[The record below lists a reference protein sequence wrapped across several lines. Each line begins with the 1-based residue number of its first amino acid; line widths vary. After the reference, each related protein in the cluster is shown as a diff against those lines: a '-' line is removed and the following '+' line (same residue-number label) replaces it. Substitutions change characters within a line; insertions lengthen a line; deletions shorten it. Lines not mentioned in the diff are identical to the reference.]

1 MDNMEEV
8 RMKSVP
14 FTQVAFCAFFLW
26 LGWLSPFIVPAL
38 LHAADTGTLVGAVRD
53 QNTGEPLPGANIL
66 IKGTSIGAVSDLT
79 GKYRILQVPSGEN
92 VLRVTYIGYQTVELP
107 IALKPNESLQKDIKL
122 QFDINK
128 IKYNVTV
135 TAQQEGQAAAINQQ
149 IRSNTIVNVV
159 SKDKIQE
166 LPDQNASESLGRL
179 PGIAI
184 QRNAGEGQKVVVRG
198 LSPRFS
204 AVSVNG
210 ERLPEA
216 SDDRSVDLTMI
227 SPDVL
232 AGIEIYKALRPD
244 LDADAIGGSVNFI
257 TKKAPEGAQA
267 TIRMFGGYGQLAD
280 DYGNYKGSV
289 SYSNRF
295 FRNGDDVSKLGIV
308 VTGSV
313 QSANRSSHLLSGSY
327 GWTGMVNNL
336 PVYETTDVMLTD
348 HLEDRDRYSLNLA
361 LDYRL
366 GLNHD
371 LILSSL
377 WGKTDRESRNRTHD
391 YRIST
396 RAHYRTYVEQ
406 EPSSDIWTNSLMGNH
421 VLGKMEI
428 NWRTSFSTTM
438 EEIPWLARFEF
449 EEDGAFSSTMP
460 IKNLDPRL
468 VSSYASND
476 ATAAWMNWSVLESQ
490 KVQDRNLTGQLD
502 VKRPF
507 QFGRSF
513 SGYIKAGGKLR
524 NTKRE
529 KDVSQWGG
537 NRWYVAVPVNI
548 QNPGLFTEA
557 KNHKGDI
564 ALDNFILKDQNAL
577 ESFLQGDYSF
587 TELLDM
593 DRLNWF
599 ATTFDS
605 VYKNTPHP
613 EFDAN
618 DYDASETIS
627 AAYLMAEFNWKDK
640 ITFMPGVRY
649 EQTRTDYATKMLSPL
664 QSEGG
669 KRLAPAFNDTLGNRQ
684 YDNLLPNFQL
694 RIKPLSWF
702 DVRLASTKSL
712 TRPNFYS
719 LIPFELIQWDLLT
732 LQYGN
737 CQLKEATASNYDV
750 HLSFYSRFGLLT
762 GGYFYK
768 TVENIDYVRTT
779 PNLLRGYYAPYLT
792 NLKGWTVIRPENL
805 DEASTAKGWEFELQT
820 NLKFLPS
827 PLDGVVLYANYSTIQ
842 SETRY
847 PYTIYRTKFT
857 TTPPYVISTATDTAR
872 VARML
877 GQADEIANLTLGYEK
892 KGFSGRLSM
901 IYQGNSLQSINN
913 QAKELDGID
922 DSSIRWDLVMMQRI
936 YKGLTVIANVNNLTN
951 QEEKSYIRYL
961 EYPTRRELYGRT
973 IDLGIQYK
981 L

>member
-1 MDNMEEV
+1 MMPKG
-8 RMKSVP
+8 RLALSAM
-14 FTQVAFCAFFLW
+14 TLFFLSFNAPI
-26 LGWLSPFIVPAL
+26 LQASSSGSIV
-38 LHAADTGTLVGAVRD
+38 GVIRD
-53 QNTGEPLPGANIL
+53 QTTGEPLPSANIL
-66 IKGTSIGAVSDLT
+66 VKGTAYGAVSDLY
-79 GKYRILQVPSGEN
+79 GKYRILHVPAGAI
-92 VLRVTYIGYQTVELP
+92 VLRVTYIGYKTAEVPLT
-107 IALKPNESLQKDIKL
+107 LKPDETVTKNINLGFDANKL
-122 QFDINK
+122 
-128 IKYNVTV
+128 KYDVTV

-244 LDADAIGGSVNFI
+244 IDGDAIGGSVNFI
-257 TKKAPEGAQA
+257 TKKAPEGAEA
-267 TIRMFGGYGQLAD
+267 TVRMFGGYGQLAD

-295 FRNGDDVSKLGIV
+295 FRNDAGNGKLGIV
-308 VTGSV
+308 ATGSI
-313 QSANRSSHLLSGSY
+313 QSANRSSNLLSGSY

-336 PVYETTDVMLTD
+336 PVYETSEIVLTD
-348 HLEDRDRYSLNLA
+348 HVENRDRYSLNLA
-361 LDYRL
+361 VDYNL
-366 GLNHD
+366 GANHD
-371 LILSSL
+371 IVLSSL
-377 WGKTDRESRNRTHD
+377 WGQTDRDVKNQIHN
-391 YRIST
+391 YRVTDRS
-396 RAHYRTYVEQ
+396 HYRNYNEMNPT
-406 EPSSDIWTNSLMGNH
+406 SDIWTNSLMGNH
-421 VLGKMEI
+421 VFGKTEI
-428 NWRTSFSTTM
+428 NWRTSYSTTA
-438 EEIPWLARFEF
+438 EKTPWYAYFQF
-449 EEDGAFSSTMP
+449 EEDGAFSSSMP
-460 IKNLDPRL
+460 IKNVTPEA
-468 VSSYASND
+468 VSTYASNN
-476 ATAAWMNWSVLESQ
+476 ATAAWMNWTVLENHSV
-490 KVQDRNLTGQLD
+490 KDRNLTGQLD
-502 VKRPF
+502 VKHPF
-507 QFGRSF
+507 QFGKSI
-513 SGYIKAGGKLR
+513 SGYFKVGGKLR

-537 NRWYVAVPVNI
+537 NRWYVPVPINMKY
-548 QNPGLFTEA
+548 PWFTEA

-564 ALDNFILKDQNAL
+564 ALANFILENKKSL
-577 ESFLQGDYSF
+577 ESFLEGDYTFS
-587 TELLDM
+587 ELLDM
-593 DRLNWF
+593 EKLHWF

-605 VYKNTPHP
+605 VYKKTPHP

-618 DYDASETIS
+618 DYTAGETIT
-627 AAYLMAEFNWKDK
+627 AGYVMAEFNWKNR
-640 ITFMPGVRY
+640 IIFMPGVRY
-649 EQTRTDYATKMLSPL
+649 EKTQTDYATKMLSPL

-669 KRLAPAFNDTLGNRQ
+669 KRLAPAFNDTLGNRS
-684 YDNLLPNFQL
+684 YDNLLPSFHL
-694 RIKPLSWF
+694 RLKPLSWF
-702 DVRLASTKSL
+702 DIRLAATQSL

-737 CQLKEATASNYDV
+737 SQLKEATAANYDAY
-750 HLSFYSRFGLLT
+750 LSFYSRYGLFT
-762 GGYFYK
+762 VGSFYK
-768 TVENIDYVRTT
+768 KVKNIDYVRTT

-805 DEASTAKGWEFELQT
+805 DDDSIAKGWEFELQT

-827 PLDGVVLYANYSTIQ
+827 PLDGIVLYANFSTIE
-842 SETRY
+842 SETKY

-857 TTPPYVISTATDTAR
+857 TTPPYVVTSATDTAR

-877 GQADEIANLTLGYEK
+877 GQADKIANLTLGYEK
-892 KGFSGRLSM
+892 GGFSGRLSM
-901 IYQGNSLQSINN
+901 IYQGNSLQYINN

-922 DSSIRWDLVMMQRI
+922 DASIRWDLVMMQRI
-936 YKGLTVIANVNNLTN
+936 FKGLTLIANVNNITN
-951 QEEKSYIRYL
+951 QEEKSYIRYQ

-973 IDLGIQYK
+973 LDLGLQFK
-981 L
+981 M